1 MSEISS
7 ILAKIDALK
16 ILVARDSITP
26 PLLGS
31 LLYEIVLAIPDVDA
45 VADSLKANDRR
56 IEDALNNEISL
67 RRQAQDAINRRIDA
81 IFGENA
87 SEAIDN
93 FSEILKFLDGFKDS
107 DRLADRLTAISL
119 AIDTLRQVAYQDITI
134 SRLNG
139 WLAKRPAAI
148 RNEAAGHMFRIL
160 HNGTPVATAEWYSNY
175 SEEHGE
181 CLSGVMRLRGYGI
194 CRCENN
200 LPGVFAYEPLHHPE
214 YSEWEIPDAG
224 DHWGTPVDV
233 TPRRCECTP
242 AGTLTPGEI
251 DGIWS
256 GTAPGP
262 SGAGTGALTPGEID
276 DIWTGNRPAP
286 SESPAGAF
294 TPEDIDKIWEQTIK
308 KP

>member
-31 LLYEIVLAIPDVDA
+31 LLDEIVLAIPDVDT

-107 DRLADRLTAISL
+107 DRLADRLT
-119 AIDTLRQVAYQDITI
+119 TQ
-134 SRLNG
+134 
-139 WLAKRPAAI
+139 
-148 RNEAAGHMFRIL
+148 
-160 HNGTPVATAEWYSNY
+160 
-175 SEEHGE
+175 
-181 CLSGVMRLRGYGI
+181 
-194 CRCENN
+194 
-200 LPGVFAYEPLHHPE
+200 
-214 YSEWEIPDAG
+214 
-224 DHWGTPVDV
+224 
-233 TPRRCECTP
+233 
-242 AGTLTPGEI
+242 
-251 DGIWS
+251 
-256 GTAPGP
+256 
-262 SGAGTGALTPGEID
+262 
-276 DIWTGNRPAP
+276 
-286 SESPAGAF
+286 
-294 TPEDIDKIWEQTIK
+294 
-308 KP
+308 